1 MALFKILRG
10 NSSKLFNSNG
20 SISSAVPFNDGY
32 CYFTPDN
39 KKFYI
44 DWLDESGGQHRDPLN
59 SLLADTLLS
68 VYTDSSGNTVQTS
81 AKLVGG
87 TSSIINSNEEIPTSA
102 VLYAK
107 FDEVKR
113 ITDGLNNDKMDKVN
127 PTGTGY
133 FSLNRNTDHT
143 PGEYSVAV
151 GTQTTASGYA
161 SFAEGGMT
169 IASAPGSHAEGGVTE
184 ASGLCS
190 HAEGSDTK
198 ALGDYSHAEGYF
210 TIAQGYGSHAEGGS
224 TKRLESPQ
232 SLRATRIQAGVSSY
246 VAIDSPIY
254 TTASG
259 LCSHAEGSGT
269 TASGDSSH
277 AEGWR
282 TTAYG
287 NYSHAEGDSTAAS
300 SDCSHAEGS
309 GTIANCV
316 SQHVEGAYNI
326 IDTST
331 PDNYGRGKY
340 VHIVGNGTGDDARSN
355 ALTLTWDGDLWHSGS
370 LSHGNSVSATGLGA
384 YSGGSETSALGDYS
398 HAEGISTTAQG
409 GASHSE
415 GENTTTIGV
424 ASHAEGHGSIAQG
437 SYSHAQNQGTIAQGD
452 SQTAIGKF
460 NVANNTS
467 AFIIGNGTADDARSN
482 MFFIDW
488 NGHACFLNTLSI
500 GVNAT
505 AQSKIA
511 DAKFYVEGVSYFKGN
526 MTVTGNLTASTAPSN
541 GNHLVNK
548 KYVDDNLM
556 RLTHRYI
563 KATEGQTTFDFGTIG
578 INDIRNYYLV
588 YFNGLLLIEGIH
600 YTVENNKI
608 VNLLGWSAT
617 ADDYLQLVGFKP
629 NNPTA

>member
-68 VYTDSSGNTVQTS
+68 VYTDSNGNTVQTS

-87 TSSIINSNEEIPTSA
+87 TSSIIDSNEEIPTSA

-113 ITDGLNNDKMDKVN
+113 ITDGLNNDKMDKKN

-133 FSLNRNTDHT
+133 FSLNRKAGHT
-143 PGEYSVAV
+143 PGTNSVAV
-151 GTQTTASGYA
+151 GYQTTASG
-161 SFAEGGMT
+161 
-169 IASAPGSHAEGGVTE
+169 
-184 ASGLCS
+184 
-190 HAEGSDTK
+190 
-198 ALGDYSHAEGYF
+198 DYSFAEGYF
-210 TIAQGYGSHAEGGS
+210 TTASGTGSHVEGYSTIASGGTSHAEGGS
-224 TKRLESPQ
+224 TTASGTASHAEGYS
-232 SLRATRIQAGVSSY
+232 
-246 VAIDSPIY
+246 

-259 LCSHAEGSGT
+259 GESHAEGSHT
-269 TASGDSSH
+269 TASGNQSH
-277 AEGWR
+277 AEGR
-282 TTAYG
+282 DTSASG
-287 NYSHAEGDSTAAS
+287 NYSHAEGFK
-300 SDCSHAEGS
+300 
-309 GTIANCV
+309 TIANHN
-316 SQHVEGAYNI
+316 SQHVEGEYNI
-326 IDTST
+326 ADPST
-331 PDNYGRGKY
+331 AAANARGTY
-340 VHIVGNGTGDDARSN
+340 VHIVGNGTADDKRSN
-355 ALTLTWDGDLWHSGS
+355 ALTLTWGGDLWHSGR
-370 LSHGNSVSATGLGA
+370 LSHGNSISATGLGA
-384 YSGGSETSALGDYS
+384 YSGGSGTSALGDYS
-398 HAEGISTTAQG
+398 HAEGISATAQG

-460 NVANNTS
+460 NVADTTS
-467 AFIIGNGTADDARSN
+467 AFIIGNGADADHRSN

-488 NGHACFLNTLSI
+488 NGNACFLNTLSI

-505 AQSKIA
+505 APSKIA
-511 DAKFYVEGVSYFKGN
+511 DAKFYVEGVSYFKGD

-541 GNHLVNK
+541 DNHLVNK
-548 KYVDDNLM
+548 KYIDDNLM

-563 KATEGQTTFDFGTIG
+563 KATEGQAIFDFGTIG

>member
-68 VYTDSSGNTVQTS
+68 VYTDSSGNTVHTS

-87 TSSIINSNEEIPTSA
+87 TSSIIDSNEEIPTSA

-107 FDEVKR
+107 FDEIKK
-113 ITDGLNNDKMDKVN
+113 ITDGLKNDKMDKVN

-133 FSLNRNTDHT
+133 FSLNRKTGHT
-143 PGEYSVAV
+143 PGTNSVAV
-151 GTQTTASGYA
+151 GTQTTASGY
-161 SFAEGGMT
+161 S
-169 IASAPGSHAEGGVTE
+169 SHAEGAYTTAAG
-184 ASGLCS
+184 SCS
-190 HAEGSDTK
+190 HAEGDHTV
-198 ALGDYSHAEGYF
+198 ATLDYSHAEG
-210 TIAQGYGSHAEGGS
+210 A
-224 TKRLESPQ
+224 
-232 SLRATRIQAGVSSY
+232 
-246 VAIDSPIY
+246 Y

-259 LCSHAEGSGT
+259 NHSHAEGYYTKTSGPYSHAEGFSTTASGSCSHAEGANT
-269 TASGDSSH
+269 TASGNRSH
-277 AEGWR
+277 AEGYY
-282 TTAYG
+282 TKATHKA
-287 NYSHAEGDSTAAS
+287 
-300 SDCSHAEGS
+300 
-309 GTIANCV
+309 
-316 SQHVEGAYNI
+316 QHVEGEYNI
-326 IDTST
+326 ADTST
-331 PDNYGRGKY
+331 AKADARGTY
-340 VHIVGNGTGDDARSN
+340 VHIVGNGTADDARSN
-355 ALTLTWDGDLWHSGS
+355 ALTLTWGGDLWHSGR

-384 YSGGSETSALGDYS
+384 YSGGSGTSALGDYS
-398 HAEGISTTAQG
+398 HAEGISATAQG

-460 NVANNTS
+460 NAANNTS
-467 AFIIGNGTADDARSN
+467 AFIISNGADADHRSN

-488 NGHACFLNTLSI
+488 NGNACFLNTLSV
-500 GVNAT
+500 GANAT
-505 AQSKIA
+505 APSKIA
-511 DAKFYVEGVSYFKGN
+511 DAKFYVEGVSYFKGD

-541 GNHLVNK
+541 DNHLVNK

-556 RLTHRYI
+556 RLTHHYI
-563 KATEGQTTFDFGTIG
+563 KAAEGQAIFDFGTIG

-600 YTVENNKI
+600 YTIENNKI

-617 ADDYLQLVGFKP
+617 ADDYVQLVGFKP
-629 NNPTA
+629 NNPAA

>member
-10 NSSKLFNSNG
+10 NSSKLFNSSG
-20 SISSAVPFNDGY
+20 GISSTVPFNDGY

-59 SLLADTLLS
+59 SLLSDTLLS

-87 TSSIINSNEEIPTSA
+87 TSSIIDSNEEIPTSA

-143 PGEYSVAV
+143 PGVNSVAV
-151 GTQTTASGYA
+151 GYQTTASGEA
-161 SFAEGGMT
+161 SFAEGFQT
-169 IASAPGSHAEGGVTE
+169 
-184 ASGLCS
+184 
-190 HAEGSDTK
+190 
-198 ALGDYSHAEGYF
+198 
-210 TIAQGYGSHAEGGS
+210 
-224 TKRLESPQ
+224 
-232 SLRATRIQAGVSSY
+232 QAN
-246 VAIDSPIY
+246 D
-254 TTASG
+254 
-259 LCSHAEGSGT
+259 
-269 TASGDSSH
+269 
-277 AEGWR
+277 
-282 TTAYG
+282 
-287 NYSHAEGDSTAAS
+287 NYSHAEGDKTLAS
-300 SDCSHAEGS
+300 GIASHAEGRETKS
-309 GTIANCV
+309 TGGRSHAEGYKTEATNKYTHAEGYSTKANGKA
-316 SQHVEGAYNI
+316 SHAEGYSTEASHKAQHVEGEYNI

-331 PDNYGRGKY
+331 AVSDDRGTY
-340 VHIVGNGTGDDARSN
+340 VHIVGNGTSNTARSN
-355 ALTLTWDGDLWHSGS
+355 ALTLTWGGDLWHSGR
-370 LSHGNSVSATGLGA
+370 LSHGNSVSVTGLGA
-384 YSGGSETSALGDYS
+384 YSGGSGTSALGDYS
-398 HAEGISTTAQG
+398 HAEGISATAQG

-460 NVANNTS
+460 NIADTTS
-467 AFIIGNGTADDARSN
+467 AFIIGNGADADHRSN

-488 NGHACFLNTLSI
+488 NGNACFLNTLSI

-505 AQSKIA
+505 APSKIA

-526 MTVTGNLTASTAPSN
+526 MTVTGNLTASTAPSDN
-541 GNHLVNK
+541 NHLVNK

>member
-59 SLLADTLLS
+59 SLLSDTLLS
-68 VYTDSSGNTVQTS
+68 VYNDSNGNTVQTS

-133 FSLNRNTDHT
+133 FSLNRKTGHT
-143 PGEYSVAV
+143 PGTNSVAV
-151 GTQTTASGYA
+151 GTQTTASGDS
-161 SFAEGGMT
+161 SF
-169 IASAPGSHAEGGVTE
+169 
-184 ASGLCS
+184 
-190 HAEGSDTK
+190 
-198 ALGDYSHAEGYF
+198 AEGYF
-210 TIAQGYGSHAEGGS
+210 TIASGEGSHAEGGNTTAS
-224 TKRLESPQ
+224 GQGSHAEGGYT
-232 SLRATRIQAGVSSY
+232 
-246 VAIDSPIY
+246 VASGQGSHAEGGY
-254 TTASG
+254 TTASEVGSHAEGGYTIASG
-259 LCSHAEGSGT
+259 LCSHSEGWNT
-269 TASGDSSH
+269 TANH
-277 AEGWR
+277 KA
-282 TTAYG
+282 
-287 NYSHAEGDSTAAS
+287 
-300 SDCSHAEGS
+300 
-309 GTIANCV
+309 
-316 SQHVEGAYNI
+316 QHVEGEYNI
-326 IDTST
+326 ADTST
-331 PDNYGRGKY
+331 AKADSRGTY
-340 VHIVGNGTGDDARSN
+340 VHIVGNGTADNKRSN
-355 ALTLTWDGDLWHSGS
+355 ALTLTWGGDLWHSGR

-384 YSGGSETSALGDYS
+384 YSGGSGTSALGDYS
-398 HAEGISTTAQG
+398 HAEGISVTAQG

-424 ASHAEGHGSIAQG
+424 ASHAEGHSSIAQG

-467 AFIIGNGTADDARSN
+467 AFIIGNGADADHRSN

-488 NGHACFLNTLSI
+488 NGNACFLNTLSI

-505 AQSKIA
+505 APSKIA
-511 DAKFYVEGVSYFKGN
+511 DAKFYVEGVSYFKGD

-541 GNHLVNK
+541 DNHLVNK

-556 RLTHRYI
+556 RLTHHYI
-563 KATEGQTTFDFGTIG
+563 KAAEGQAIFDFGTIG

-600 YTVENNKI
+600 YTIENNKI

>member
-10 NSSKLFNSNG
+10 NSSKLFNSSG
-20 SISSAVPFNDGY
+20 GISSTVPFNDGY

-59 SLLADTLLS
+59 SLLSDTLLS

-107 FDEVKR
+107 FDEVKK
-113 ITDGLNNDKMDKVN
+113 ITDGLNQDKMDKVN

-133 FSLNRNTDHT
+133 FSLNRKTDHT
-143 PGEYSVAV
+143 PGANSVAV
-151 GTQTTASGYA
+151 GYQTTASG
-161 SFAEGGMT
+161 
-169 IASAPGSHAEGGVTE
+169 
-184 ASGLCS
+184 
-190 HAEGSDTK
+190 
-198 ALGDYSHAEGYF
+198 DYSFAEGYF
-210 TIAQGYGSHAEGGS
+210 TTASGTGSHVEGYSTIASGGTSHAEGGS
-224 TKRLESPQ
+224 TTASGTASHAEGYS
-232 SLRATRIQAGVSSY
+232 
-246 VAIDSPIY
+246 

-259 LCSHAEGSGT
+259 GESHAEGSHT
-269 TASGDSSH
+269 TASGNQSH
-277 AEGWR
+277 AEGR
-282 TTAYG
+282 DTSASG
-287 NYSHAEGDSTAAS
+287 NYSHAEGFK
-300 SDCSHAEGS
+300 
-309 GTIANCV
+309 TIANHN
-316 SQHVEGAYNI
+316 SQHVEGEYNI
-326 IDTST
+326 ADPST
-331 PDNYGRGKY
+331 AAANARGTY
-340 VHIVGNGTGDDARSN
+340 VHIVGNGTADDARSN
-355 ALTLTWDGDLWHSGS
+355 ALTLTWGGDLWHSGR

-384 YSGGSETSALGDYS
+384 YSGGSGTSALGDYS

-467 AFIIGNGTADDARSN
+467 AFIIGNGVDADHRSN

-488 NGHACFLNTLSI
+488 NGNACFLNTLSI

-505 AQSKIA
+505 APSKIA
-511 DAKFYVEGVSYFKGN
+511 DAKFYVEGVSYFKGD

-541 GNHLVNK
+541 DNHLVNK

-563 KATEGQTTFDFGTIG
+563 KAAEGQAIFDFGTIG

-600 YTVENNKI
+600 YTIENNKI

-629 NNPTA
+629 NNPTT

>member
-44 DWLDESGGQHRDPLN
+44 DWLDESGRQHRDPLN
-59 SLLADTLLS
+59 SLLADKLLS
-68 VYTDSSGNTVQTS
+68 VYTDSNGNTIQTS

-87 TSSIINSNEEIPTSA
+87 SSAIINSNEEIPTSA

-107 FDEVKR
+107 FDEVKK
-113 ITDGLNNDKMDKVN
+113 ITDGLNNDKMDKKN

-133 FSLNRNTDHT
+133 FSLNRKAGHT
-143 PGEYSVAV
+143 PGDYSVAV
-151 GTQTTASGYA
+151 GNQTTASGGF
-161 SFAEGGMT
+161 SFAEGLNT
-169 IASAPGSHAEGGVTE
+169 TASEYCTHAEGYSTT
-184 ASGLCS
+184 AS
-190 HAEGSDTK
+190 K
-198 ALGDYSHAEGYF
+198 RYSHAEG
-210 TIAQGYGSHAEGGS
+210 IS
-224 TKRLESPQ
+224 
-232 SLRATRIQAGVSSY
+232 
-246 VAIDSPIY
+246 
-254 TTASG
+254 
-259 LCSHAEGSGT
+259 T

-277 AEGWR
+277 AEGYG
-282 TTAYG
+282 TTASGYCSHAESNHTIASG
-287 NYSHAEGDSTAAS
+287 DNSHAEGYQTTASGSYSHAEGQHTTAN
-300 SDCSHAEGS
+300 HR
-309 GTIANCV
+309 T
-316 SQHVEGAYNI
+316 QHVEGEYNI
-326 IDTST
+326 ADTST
-331 PDNYGRGKY
+331 AGANARGTY
-340 VHIVGNGTGDDARSN
+340 VHIVGNGTADDKRSN
-355 ALTLTWDGDLWHSGS
+355 ALTLTWGGDLWHSGR

-384 YSGGSETSALGDYS
+384 YSGGSGTSALGDYS
-398 HAEGISTTAQG
+398 HAEGISATAQG

-460 NVANNTS
+460 NAANNTS
-467 AFIIGNGTADDARSN
+467 AFIIGNGADADHRSN

-488 NGHACFLNTLSI
+488 NGNACFLNTLSI

-505 AQSKIA
+505 APSKIA

-541 GNHLVNK
+541 DNHLVNK

-563 KATEGQTTFDFGTIG
+563 KAAEGQTTFDFGTIG
-578 INDIRNYYLV
+578 INDITNYYLV

>member
-68 VYTDSSGNTVQTS
+68 VYTDSSGNTVHTS

-87 TSSIINSNEEIPTSA
+87 TSSIIDSNEEIPTSA

-133 FSLNRNTDHT
+133 FSLNRKTGHT
-143 PGEYSVAV
+143 PGTNSVAV
-151 GTQTTASGYA
+151 GTQTTASGY
-161 SFAEGGMT
+161 S
-169 IASAPGSHAEGGVTE
+169 SHAEGAYTTAAG
-184 ASGLCS
+184 SCS
-190 HAEGSDTK
+190 HAEGDHTV
-198 ALGDYSHAEGYF
+198 ATLDYSHAEG
-210 TIAQGYGSHAEGGS
+210 A
-224 TKRLESPQ
+224 
-232 SLRATRIQAGVSSY
+232 
-246 VAIDSPIY
+246 Y

-259 LCSHAEGSGT
+259 NHSHAEGYYTKTSGPYSHAEGFSTTASGSCSHAEGANT
-269 TASGDSSH
+269 TASGNRSH
-277 AEGWR
+277 AEGYY
-282 TTAYG
+282 TKATHKA
-287 NYSHAEGDSTAAS
+287 
-300 SDCSHAEGS
+300 
-309 GTIANCV
+309 
-316 SQHVEGAYNI
+316 QHVEGEYNI
-326 IDTST
+326 ADTST
-331 PDNYGRGKY
+331 AKADARGTY
-340 VHIVGNGTGDDARSN
+340 VHIVGNGTADDARSN
-355 ALTLTWDGDLWHSGS
+355 ALTLTWGGDLWHSGR

-384 YSGGSETSALGDYS
+384 YSGGSGTSALGDYS
-398 HAEGISTTAQG
+398 HAEGISATAQG

-460 NVANNTS
+460 NVADTTS
-467 AFIIGNGTADDARSN
+467 AFIIGNGADADHRSN

-488 NGHACFLNTLSI
+488 NGNACFLNTLSV

-505 AQSKIA
+505 APSKIA
-511 DAKFYVEGVSYFKGN
+511 DAKFYVEGVSYFKGD

-541 GNHLVNK
+541 DNHLVNK

-556 RLTHRYI
+556 RLTHHYI
-563 KATEGQTTFDFGTIG
+563 KAAEGQAIFDFGTIG

-600 YTVENNKI
+600 YTIENNKI

-617 ADDYLQLVGFKP
+617 ADDYVQLVGFKP
-629 NNPTA
+629 NNPAA